1 MPNIHQITRQRI
13 QSPDFAYKKGLV
25 KRISSILKQV
35 WECNQITSKNPS
47 GEQIQAWIS
56 GLANNTSY
64 CSYIAIGVANSDVT
78 YPLGNWNIPFYSFEE
93 ASQFKKEAELK
104 YPNLSFNF
112 ILGTL
117 LIDKAMEHVSCVFW
131 KKWQQKHN
139 ERLEGLKTNKKV
151 VIL

>member
-1 MPNIHQITRQRI
+1 MGRVIMPNQINTESFVNPEY
-13 QSPDFAYKKGLV
+13 QSKE
-25 KRISSILKQV
+25 R
-35 WECNQITSKNPS
+35 
-47 GEQIQAWIS
+47 IQAWIN

-64 CSYIAIGVANSDVT
+64 CSYIAIGVADSDVI
-78 YPLGNWNIPFYSFEE
+78 YPFGNWNIPFYSIEE
-93 ASQFKKEAELK
+93 ANQFKKEAELK

-117 LIDKAMEHVSCVFW
+117 LIDKAMEQVPCVFW

-139 ERLEGLKTNKKV
+139 ERLEGLKTNKKA

>member
-1 MPNIHQITRQRI
+1 MGCVVM
-13 QSPDFAYKKGLV
+13 F
-25 KRISSILKQV
+25 
-35 WECNQITSKNPS
+35 NQINSKS
-47 GEQIQAWIS
+47 LLSEQLQAWIN

-64 CSYIAIGVANSDVT
+64 CSYIAIGVADSDVI
-78 YPLGNWNIPFYSFEE
+78 YPLGNWNIPFYSIEE
-93 ASQFKKEAELK
+93 ANQFKKEAELK

-117 LIDKAMEHVSCVFW
+117 LIDKAMEQVPCVFW

-139 ERLEGLKTNKKV
+139 ERLEGLKTNKKA